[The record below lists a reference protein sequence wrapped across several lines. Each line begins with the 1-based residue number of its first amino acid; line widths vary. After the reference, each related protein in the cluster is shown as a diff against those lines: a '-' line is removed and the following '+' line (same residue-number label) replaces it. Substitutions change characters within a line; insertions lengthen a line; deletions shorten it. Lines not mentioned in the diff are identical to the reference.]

1 MNSFVPN
8 KCGLPARGI
17 LCAVILT
24 LAGCTAAEQKPT
36 IIQPVTQPM
45 AYRELAPTYSNPGS
59 IFNDGDAQFLFDDHR
74 AKRVGDIVMVN
85 VVESASAANEA
96 TTDTNRDSNSEYG
109 VSALF
114 GRTSI
119 PLFGG
124 NVGSTPVLGTNTK
137 KEFSADGST
146 TRNNKVTA
154 TVAARVVNVL
164 PDGLLRIEGAR
175 QTKVNN
181 ETQYLVV
188 AGLIRSRDVASDN
201 SVLSTQIADAQISYY
216 GEGVIADKQKPGW
229 LTRLLDN
236 IWPF

>member
-36 IIQPVTQPM
+36 IIQPATQPM
-45 AYRELAPTYSNPGS
+45 AYREPAPTYSNPGS

>member
-45 AYRELAPTYSNPGS
+45 AYREPAPTYSNPGS

-114 GRTSI
+114 GRTSL

>member
-45 AYRELAPTYSNPGS
+45 AYREPAPTYSNPGS

-96 TTDTNRDSNSEYG
+96 TTDTNRDSNSEYAIRI
-109 VSALF
+109 SIRQNF
-114 GRTSI
+114 I

>member
-1 MNSFVPN
+1 M
-8 KCGLPARGI
+8 
-17 LCAVILT
+17 
-24 LAGCTAAEQKPT
+24 
-36 IIQPVTQPM
+36 
-45 AYRELAPTYSNPGS
+45 
-59 IFNDGDAQFLFDDHR
+59 
-74 AKRVGDIVMVN
+74 
-85 VVESASAANEA
+85 
-96 TTDTNRDSNSEYG
+96 
-109 VSALF
+109 
-114 GRTSI
+114 
-119 PLFGG
+119 
-124 NVGSTPVLGTNTK
+124 
-137 KEFSADGST
+137 
-146 TRNNKVTA
+146 TA

>member
-45 AYRELAPTYSNPGS
+45 AYREPAPTYSNPGS

-154 TVAARVVNVL
+154 TVAARVVNEL

-181 ETQYLVV
+181 EPQYLVV

>member
-1 MNSFVPN
+1 MNKFVPN
-8 KCGLPARGI
+8 MRGFLARG
-17 LCAVILT
+17 LWCAVLA

-45 AYRELAPTYSNPGS
+45 AYRDPAPTYSNPGS
-59 IFNDGDAQFLFDDHR
+59 IFSDGDAQFLFDDHR
-74 AKRVGDIVMVN
+74 ARRVGDIVLVN

-96 TTDTNRDSNSEYG
+96 STDTNRDSKSEYG

-124 NVGSTPVLGTNTK
+124 NVGSNPVLGTKTK

-146 TRNNKVTA
+146 TRNNKVSA

-175 QTKVNN
+175 ETKVNN

-201 SVLSTQIADAQISYY
+201 SVLSTQIADAHISYY
-216 GEGVIADKQKPGW
+216 GQGVIADKQKPGW
-229 LTRLLDN
+229 LTRLLDT

>member
-45 AYRELAPTYSNPGS
+45 AYREPAPTYSNPGS
-59 IFNDGDAQFLFDDHR
+59 IFNDGDAQFLFDYHR

>member
-24 LAGCTAAEQKPT
+24 LTGCTAAEQKPT

-45 AYRELAPTYSNPGS
+45 AYREPAPTYSNPGS